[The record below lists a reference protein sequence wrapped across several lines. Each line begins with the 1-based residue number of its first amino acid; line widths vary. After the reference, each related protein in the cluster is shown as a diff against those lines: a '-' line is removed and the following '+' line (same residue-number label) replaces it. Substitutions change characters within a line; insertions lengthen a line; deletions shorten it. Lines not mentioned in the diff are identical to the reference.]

1 MRAIILAAGQGSR
14 LLPLTADRPKCLIDF
29 NGRSLLD
36 WQLDMLARNGVDEAL
51 VVTGFREDQI
61 EAALARR
68 QARPGHRGPRVTTL
82 YNPFYKVADNL
93 GTLWMA
99 RDWLDGDVLTLNGDT
114 LVSDALVARVVGAGV
129 DGIAVSVDAKDAY
142 DADDMKVVRGHDGRL
157 LAIGKRLEEGVNAES
172 IGFIA
177 YRGDGAARFRREV
190 ERVMRTAEGTN
201 VWYLKVVHQ
210 LAQRER
216 VETLDISSEEWGEVD
231 FPEDVERAR
240 ALTARWR

>member
-14 LLPLTADRPKCLIDF
+14 LLPLTADRPKCLIGF

-51 VVTGFREDQI
+51 VVTGFRDDQI

-68 QARPGHRGPRVTTL
+68 SGGPKVSTL

-93 GTLWMA
+93 GTMWIA
-99 RDWLDGDVLTLNGDT
+99 RDWLDGNVLTLNGDT
-114 LVSDALVARVVGAGV
+114 LVSEALIARVVGAGI
-129 DGIAVSVDAKDAY
+129 DGIAVTVDRKDAY
-142 DADDMKVVRGHDGRL
+142 DADDMKVVRADDGRL

-177 YRGDGAARFRREV
+177 YRGDGTQRFRREV
-190 ERVMRTAEGTN
+190 ERVMRTPEGTN
-201 VWYLKVVHQ
+201 VWYLKVVHA

-216 VETLDISSEEWGEVD
+216 VETLDISGEEWGEVD

-240 ALTARWR
+240 ALTAAWT

>member
-29 NGRSLLD
+29 SGRSLLD
-36 WQLDMLARNGVDEAL
+36 WQLEMLGRNGIDDVL

-68 QARPGHRGPRVTTL
+68 GRSPRVTTL
-82 YNPFYKVADNL
+82 FNPFYKVADNL

-99 RDWLDGDVLTLNGDT
+99 RDWLQGDCLTLNGDT
-114 LVSDALVARVVGAGV
+114 LVSEALVARALSAGLQ
-129 DGIAVSVDAKDAY
+129 GIAVTVDRKDAY
-142 DADDMKVVRGHDGRL
+142 DADDMKVVRADDGRL
-157 LAIGKRLEEGVNAES
+157 LAIGKRLDEGVNAES
-172 IGFIA
+172 IGLIV
-177 YRGDGAARFRREV
+177 YRGDGAARFRGEI

-201 VWYLKVVHQ
+201 VWYLRVVHQ

-216 VETLDISSEEWGEVD
+216 VETLDISGEAWGEVD
-231 FPEDVERAR
+231 FPEDLDRAR
-240 ALTARWR
+240 ALTAGWA

>member
-36 WQLDMLARNGVDEAL
+36 WQLDMLSRNGVDEAL

-61 EAALARR
+61 EAAIAKRDGR
-68 QARPGHRGPRVTTL
+68 PRVTTL

-99 RDWLDGDVLTLNGDT
+99 REWLDGDVLTLNGDT
-114 LVSDALVARVVGAGV
+114 LVSQALVGRVVNSGL
-129 DGIAVSVDAKDAY
+129 DEIAVTVDRKDAY
-142 DADDMKVVRGHDGRL
+142 DADDMKVVRADDGRL
-157 LAIGKRLEEGVNAES
+157 LAIGKRLEAGVNAES
-172 IGFIA
+172 IGLIA
-177 YRGDGAARFRREV
+177 YRGKGAARFRREI

-201 VWYLKVVHQ
+201 VWYLRVVHA

-216 VETLDISSEEWGEVD
+216 VETLDISGEDWGEVD
-231 FPEDVERAR
+231 FPDDVERAR
-240 ALTARWR
+240 ALTASWT

>member
-36 WQLDMLARNGVDEAL
+36 WQLDMLGRNGIDDAL
-51 VVTGFREDQI
+51 VVTGFRDDQV

-68 QARPGHRGPRVTTL
+68 RGGPRVTTL

-99 RDWLDGDVLTLNGDT
+99 RDWLEGDCCTLNGDT
-114 LVSDALVARVVGAGV
+114 LVSDALVRRVVDSGI
-129 DGIAVSVDAKDAY
+129 DGIAVTVDRKDSY
-142 DADDMKVVRGHDGRL
+142 DADDMKVVRSDDGRL

-190 ERVMRTAEGTN
+190 ERVMRTPEGAN

-210 LAQRER
+210 LARRER
-216 VETLDISSEEWGEVD
+216 VETLDISGEEWGEVD
-231 FPEDVERAR
+231 FPEDVEQAR
-240 ALTARWR
+240 ALTREWR

>member
-36 WQLDMLARNGVDEAL
+36 WQLDMLRRNGVEEAL

-61 EAALARR
+61 GEALAKRS
-68 QARPGHRGPRVTTL
+68 GGPRVTTL

-114 LVSDALVARVVGAGV
+114 LVSDALVAKVVGAGI

-142 DADDMKVVRGHDGRL
+142 DADDMKVVRDVDGRL
-157 LAIGKRLEEGVNAES
+157 LAIGKRLDAGVNAES

-190 ERVMRTAEGTN
+190 ERIMRTPEGTN

-216 VETLDISSEEWGEVD
+216 IETLDISGEAWGEVD
-231 FPEDVERAR
+231 FPEDVEQAR
-240 ALTARWR
+240 SLTTDWR